1 LKSCG
6 VPKCEIKYITGH
18 KSEQG
23 LDAYDSGGEQ
33 EQRILSNLID
43 GAQSKTF
50 QQLLP
55 AGHVHQQPLVTSQNK
70 PTLSPRNV
78 YNFQNCQV
86 TFNTAENNSQEYAV
100 TLSHTKRPFKRVFM
114 YSDSDCD

>member
-23 LDAYDSGGEQ
+23 LDAYDSGDEQ

-55 AGHVHQQPLVTSQNK
+55 AGHVRQQPLVTSQNK

-100 TLSHTKRPFKRVFM
+100 TVSHT
-114 YSDSDCD
+114 